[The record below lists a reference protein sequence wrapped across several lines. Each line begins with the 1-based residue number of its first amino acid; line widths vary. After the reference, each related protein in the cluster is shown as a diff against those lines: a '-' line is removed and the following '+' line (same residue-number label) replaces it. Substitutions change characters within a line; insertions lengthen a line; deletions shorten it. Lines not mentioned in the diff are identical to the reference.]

1 MSESMKRDFASRDD
15 MIAYLRELFP
25 NANETDAHVSEMLGG
40 RAAAESQLEQIQPKA
55 YAKTRNYTDGDVTRL
70 SPYIRHG
77 VLTLAEVRDE
87 ALERTTRNDDAEKF
101 IQELA
106 YRDFF
111 QRVYHAIGDG
121 IWENQ
126 EDWKTGFNDDDYS
139 PELPED
145 IIGGETGLACV
156 DGWRNELVEMGYL
169 HNHTR
174 MYFAAYVVH
183 WRRIH
188 WRAGAQW
195 FLVHLLDGDPASN
208 NLSWQWVA
216 STFSHKP
223 YYFNREN
230 IERFTNGVY
239 CRQCPVYGHCVFEG
253 TYDEVAE
260 DLFPN
265 TNIADEQRDNVSRR
279 DRNRS
284 RRRG

>member
-1 MSESMKRDFASRDD
+1 MSENMKRDFASRDD
-15 MIAYLRELFP
+15 MVAYLRELFP
-25 NANETDAHVSEMLGG
+25 GANETDAHVSETVGG
-40 RAAAESQLEQIQPKA
+40 RIAAESQLEQIQPKS

-87 ALERTTRNDDAEKF
+87 ALDRTTRNDDAEKF
-101 IQELA
+101 VQELA

-111 QRVYHAIGDG
+111 QRVYRAIGDG

-126 EDWKTGFNDDDYS
+126 EDWKTGFTDSDYS

-145 IIGGETGLACV
+145 IISGDTGLACV
-156 DGWRNELVEMGYL
+156 DGWRNELVETGYL

-174 MYFAAYVVH
+174 MYFAAYIVH

-188 WRAGAQW
+188 WRAGARW

-230 IERFTNGVY
+230 IERFTNGMY
-239 CRQCPVYGHCVFEG
+239 CRECPVYGNCVFEG

-265 TNIADEQRDNVSRR
+265 TNIASEQRDNVNRR
-279 DRNRS
+279 DRNRTK
-284 RRRG
+284 RRG